1 MNKKGFTL
9 IELLA
14 VIVILAVIALITTP
28 LITNTINTSRKNAD
42 RESARSYISI
52 IETKI
57 TEAILEYP
65 NIEIGSKLE
74 TSTKNDMYTW
84 SCSNC
89 DDSNKIKI
97 DFKGTAPQKVSL
109 TYDQNDGKIRGLLK
123 YANGCWKVDDKGN
136 LQDIKDST
144 NKDYQNFCK

>member
-28 LITNTINTSRKNAD
+28 LITNTIKTSRRNAD
-42 RESARSYISI
+42 RESAREYISI

-65 NIEIGSKLE
+65 NIEIGSGLE

-84 SCSNC
+84 SCTNC
-89 DDSNKIKI
+89 AGNNKIDI
-97 DFKGTAPQKVSL
+97 DFKGTAPKKVSL
-109 TYDQNDGKIRGLLK
+109 TYDQNDGKIHGKLK
-123 YANGCWKVDDKGN
+123 YANGCWSIDDKGN
-136 LQDIKDST
+136 LSDIQKND
-144 NKDYQNFCK
+144 NFCN

>member
-28 LITNTINTSRKNAD
+28 LITNTINISRKNAD
-42 RESARSYISI
+42 RESARSYVSI

-65 NIEIGSKLE
+65 NIEIGNKLE

-89 DDSNKIKI
+89 AGNGKIDI
-97 DFKGTAPQKVSL
+97 DFKGTAPRKVSL
-109 TYDQNDGKIRGLLK
+109 TYDSNDGKIRGKLL
-123 YANGCWKVDDKGN
+123 YANGCWAVDEKGN
-136 LQDIKDST
+136 LSDIKKTD
-144 NKDYQNFCK
+144 DFCK